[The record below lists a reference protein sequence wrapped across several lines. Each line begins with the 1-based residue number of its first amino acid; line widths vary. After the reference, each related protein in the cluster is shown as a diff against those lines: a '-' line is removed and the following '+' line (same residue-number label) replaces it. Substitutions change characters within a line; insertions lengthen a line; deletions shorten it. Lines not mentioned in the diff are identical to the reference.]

1 MSLATDKF
9 FIDALVSSEAVLAAF
24 EGRIFDTAR
33 PEIDEQEDKIPY
45 LIVTNEGV
53 QNVTESKDD
62 VGESDTDNVTISV
75 LVVGRDRQ
83 DLADLSQCVRNCLRD
98 AITDEDCDEII
109 DYTFTAGS
117 VQYDGMKPCHFVT
130 LNYQCETTNE

>member
-9 FIDALVSSEAVLAAF
+9 FIEALFASHAVKTAF

-33 PEIDEQEDKIPY
+33 PEIDEEEDKIPY

-75 LVVGRDRQ
+75 LVVATDRQ
-83 DLADLSQCVRNCLRD
+83 HLAELSQLIRTTLRN
-98 AITDEDCDEII
+98 AITEDDNEII
-109 DYTFTAGS
+109 DYSFSAGAI
-117 VQYDGMKPCHFVT
+117 QYDGMKPCHFVT
-130 LNYQCETTNE
+130 LNYQCETENL

>member
-9 FIDALVSSEAVLAAF
+9 FIEALSNSDVVTSAF

-33 PEIDEQEDKIPY
+33 PEIDEEEDKIPY

-53 QNVTESKDD
+53 QNITESKDD

-75 LVVGRDRQ
+75 LVVATDRQ
-83 DLADLSQCVRNCLRD
+83 HLAELSQLIRTTLRN
-98 AITDEDCDEII
+98 AIEATDEEIL
-109 DYTFTAGS
+109 DYTFSAGP

-130 LNYQCETTNE
+130 LTYQCETENL

>member
-9 FIDALVSSEAVLAAF
+9 FIEALSNSEVVTSAF

-33 PEIDEQEDKIPY
+33 PEIDEEEDKIPY

-62 VGESDTDNVTISV
+62 VCESDTDNVTISV

-83 DLADLSQCVRNCLRD
+83 DLADLSQCVRNCLRE
-98 AITDEDCDEII
+98 AITEDEDEIL
-109 DYTFTAGS
+109 DYTFTAGP
-117 VQYDGMKPCHFVT
+117 VQYDDMKPCHFVT
-130 LNYQCETTNE
+130 LNYNCVTENF